1 MPGPRKGSSSSQ
13 YTPRVSS
20 SNKRQRALA
29 RQKYERQQIRRADSA
44 ARRRTRQR
52 ITGIAVVLVLV
63 AGAIAWVVIGRTSQ
77 TEEVAQASAS
87 PSPAIS
93 APSETAPASAAP
105 ASDAPAS
112 SAAPSGDPSGS
123 TPVISCSEPGT
134 PRPDNLTYA
143 QAPPAGDITSATITF
158 DTNCGSIVIETLP
171 EQAPLTVASEAFLA
185 SEGFYDQTSCH
196 RLTTAG
202 IFVLQCG
209 DPKGNGT
216 GGPGYSVPDENLPAE
231 GQGNYPAGTVAMAN
245 AGPGTAGSQ
254 FFIVYQDTTLPAG
267 YTIWGKVVQGLDI
280 VQGIAAAGVEGGA
293 QDGPPAQPVFIN
305 KAIVTTQ

>member
-1 MPGPRKGSSSSQ
+1 
-13 YTPRVSS
+13 VSS

-29 RQKYERQQIRRADSA
+29 RQKYERQQQRRADSA
-44 ARRRTRQR
+44 SRRRTRQR

-77 TEEVAQASAS
+77 TDQSAQASAS

-93 APSETAPASAAP
+93 EPSGSAPATA
-105 ASDAPAS
+105 APAS

-123 TPVISCSEPGT
+123 TPVISCTEPGT

-143 QAPPAGDITSATITF
+143 QAPPAGDITSATITLE
-158 DTNCGSIVIETLP
+158 TNCGPIVIETLP
-171 EQAPLTVASEAFLA
+171 EQAPVTVASEAFLA
-185 SEGFYDQTSCH
+185 TEGFYDQTSCH

-231 GQGNYPAGTVAMAN
+231 AQSNYPAGTVAMAN